1 MKVIKIKNFSP
12 SSVYLN
18 NSKNNESKLIN
29 FCLLLKRIIF
39 FNNKPFYTETDDIL
53 YYKEYKFYKC
63 LTYFLLILMIPII
76 IISIRTAKKIS
87 IKKVETLRESRF
99 NYLNRKINSIIKEQK
114 LFEGTIKTFNLSLK
128 NIPKFPSFEKEHIIN
143 KPFSKTFYD
152 KTNIRYNFDDIFDK
166 RKLFLIDYCDDL
178 YQNINKSLSFDD
190 NGKKIFESSGML
202 NITKLENYYYSKNIQ
217 TENLNHIHIGM
228 AFDVNYILLSSVSI
242 VSILNTSSKDTYI
255 NFHIVLNNCSYNDI
269 KPIISLEKINE
280 RVSFIFY
287 NGKQAEYDFIRGF
300 DEPRG
305 IGEYSRLLIPEIINN
320 TNKILILDSADI
332 LAIKDLS
339 EIFFFE
345 LGNYYYA
352 FSLENSAGRFT
363 DDFIFSRNN
372 FYPNGGVTLLNTRKF
387 REDKLY
393 KKAFLA
399 SITYEFL
406 PCPFQDILLMISN
419 YNFKMLPL
427 NFNCIQFYK
436 DKEKFI
442 KDNFQSEELS
452 IWMNDQK
459 LSPFKYS
466 KEELVNAAMNP
477 IIIHLYK
484 SKPYHNAANKE
495 FTNIWINYAKMT
507 NLFENIK
514 KNYPKPFKNNDRTC

>member
-1 MKVIKIKNFSP
+1 MIDYS
-12 SSVYLN
+12 
-18 NSKNNESKLIN
+18 
-29 FCLLLKRIIF
+29 
-39 FNNKPFYTETDDIL
+39 DDI
-53 YYKEYKFYKC
+53 
-63 LTYFLLILMIPII
+63 
-76 IISIRTAKKIS
+76 
-87 IKKVETLRESRF
+87 
-99 NYLNRKINSIIKEQK
+99 
-114 LFEGTIKTFNLSLK
+114 
-128 NIPKFPSFEKEHIIN
+128 
-143 KPFSKTFYD
+143 
-152 KTNIRYNFDDIFDK
+152 
-166 RKLFLIDYCDDL
+166 

-190 NGKKIFESSGML
+190 NGRKIFESSGML
-202 NITKLENYYYSKNIQ
+202 NITKLEYYYYSKNTQ
-217 TENLNHIHIGM
+217 TDKLNHIHIGM
-228 AFDVNYILLSSVSI
+228 SFDAKYILLSSISI
-242 VSILNTSSKDTYI
+242 VSILNTSSQNTYI

-269 KPIISLEKINE
+269 KPIISLEKINS

-287 NGKQAEYDFIRGF
+287 NGKQAEYDFIRGLY
-300 DEPRG
+300 ELRG
-305 IGEYSRLLIPEIINN
+305 IGEYSRLLIPEIVNN
-320 TNKILILDSADI
+320 TNKILILDSGDI

-372 FYPNGGVTLLNTRKF
+372 FYPNGGVILLNIRKF

-399 SITYEFL
+399 SIAYEYL
-406 PCPFQDILLMISN
+406 PCPIQEILLMISN
-419 YNFKMLPL
+419 YNFKIFPL
-427 NFNCIQFYK
+427 NFNSIQFYK

-452 IWMNDQK
+452 IWMNAQK

-477 IIIHLYK
+477 VIIHLYK
-484 SKPYHNAANKE
+484 NKPFYNAANKE

-507 NLFENIK
+507 NLFEDIK
-514 KNYPKPFKNNDRTC
+514 KKYPNPFKKKDR

>member
-29 FCLLLKRIIF
+29 FCLLLKRIIL
-39 FNNKPFYTETDDIL
+39 FNGKSFYEETDGIL
-53 YYKEYKFYKC
+53 YYEEYKFYKC
-63 LTYFLLILMIPII
+63 LTNFLLIIIIPII
-76 IISIRTAKKIS
+76 IISIIITKKIS
-87 IKKVETLRESRF
+87 IKKVETLRETRF

-114 LFEGTIKTFNLSLK
+114 LFKTTIKSFNLSSK
-128 NIPKFPSFEKEHIIN
+128 NIPKFPSFEEEHIIN

-152 KTNIRYNFDDIFDK
+152 KTNIRYNFEDLFDK
-166 RKLFLIDYCDDL
+166 RKLFLIDYSDDL

-190 NGKKIFESSGML
+190 NGRKIFESSGML
-202 NITKLENYYYSKNIQ
+202 NITKLEYYYYSKNTQ

-228 AFDVNYILLSSVSI
+228 AFDSNYILLSSISI
-242 VSILNTSSKDTYI
+242 VSILNTSSKNTYI
-255 NFHIVLNNCSYNDI
+255 NFHIVLNNCSYDDI
-269 KPIISLEKINE
+269 KPIISLEKINT

-287 NGKQAEYDFIRGF
+287 NGKQAEYDFIRGLN
-300 DEPRG
+300 ERRG
-305 IGEYSRLLIPEIINN
+305 IGEYSRLLIPEIVNN

-352 FSLENSAGRFT
+352 FSLENIAGRFT

-372 FYPNGGVTLLNTRKF
+372 FYANGGVTLLNIRKF

-393 KKAFLA
+393 KRAFSA
-399 SITYEFL
+399 SITYEYL

-419 YNFKMLPL
+419 YNFKMFPL
-427 NFNCIQFYK
+427 NFNCVQFYK

-442 KDNFQSEELS
+442 KDNFQSEELI

-484 SKPYHNAANKE
+484 NKPYYNAANKE

-507 NLFENIK
+507 DLFEKIK
-514 KNYPKPFKNNDRTC
+514 KNYPKPFKKKDR